1 MDAREA
7 FDALGFRA
15 HYELVNMVK
24 ALTLHQWQNTPDEE
38 HRLKAARWALRHR
51 EAYSREMRWR
61 RDNPKR
67 PRATDSS
74 SAARATDDA
83 SRDIWTPTERKALSR
98 ATQYVEAL

>member
-1 MDAREA
+1 MDAQEA
-7 FDALGFRA
+7 FDALGYRA

-24 ALTLHQWQNTPDEE
+24 SLTIAQWRNTPEEE

-61 RDNPKR
+61 RDNPR
-67 PRATDSS
+67 L
-74 SAARATDDA
+74 A

-98 ATQYVEAL
+98 ELNAMESI

>member
-61 RDNPKR
+61 RDNKR
-67 PRATDSS
+67 PRATDS
-74 SAARATDDA
+74 
-83 SRDIWTPTERKALSR
+83 DIWSASERKALSR
-98 ATQYVEAL
+98 ATQHVESL